1 MDLLDASDS
10 SPLTGGPSWSL
21 CHRLSRAAW
30 TVTWG
35 LLASWTPAPLHRWRV
50 WLLNMFGADVHPSA
64 HVYGSA
70 RVWYPPNLTMAA
82 HSCLGPRVNCYSM
95 AEIRL
100 EEFAVVSQGSH
111 LCAGDHDIEDPDFQ
125 VVVRPTTIGANAW
138 VATEA
143 FVGPGVT
150 VGESAVVGARAVVR
164 MDIEPAAIY
173 VGNPAQLLR
182 FRTLRGKR
190 ERTDQVDR
198 TSPT

>member
-21 CHRLSRAAW
+21 RHRLIRAAW
-30 TVTWG
+30 TVTWR

-50 WLLNMFGADVHPSA
+50 WLLNAFGADVHRNA

-125 VVVRPTTIGANAW
+125 LLVKPIMLEAHAW
-138 VATEA
+138 IAAEA

-150 VGESAVVGARAVVR
+150 VGESAVVGARSVVLK
-164 MDIEPAAIY
+164 DVEPRGVYA
-173 VGNPAQLLR
+173 GNPARLLR
-182 FRTLRGKR
+182 HRPILTAGRNSAGG
-190 ERTDQVDR
+190 
-198 TSPT
+198 PA

>member
-1 MDLLDASDS
+1 LI
-10 SPLTGGPSWSL
+10 
-21 CHRLSRAAW
+21 RAVW
-30 TVTWG
+30 IVTWG
-35 LLASWTPAPLHRWRV
+35 LFASWTPAPLHRWRV
-50 WLLNMFGADVHPSA
+50 WLLNVFGANVHPTA

-125 VVVRPTTIGANAW
+125 LLVKPIMLEAHVWIAA
-138 VATEA
+138 EA

-150 VGESAVVGARAVVR
+150 VGESAVVGARAVLLK
-164 MDIEPAAIY
+164 DAEPRGVYA
-173 VGNPAQLLR
+173 GNPAQLLR
-182 FRTLRGKR
+182 HRPILTAGRNSAGG
-190 ERTDQVDR
+190 
-198 TSPT
+198 PA